1 MSDTALESQGTA
13 LYIDTGG
20 PSPTVWTQITNCRDI
35 NFRTGAAA
43 VKDVTDLSSSAKEKR
58 MGLPDE
64 GQCTFTLQ
72 YQPKLSDHKELADA
86 KADRQIRDF
95 KLVLTDAPTPTT
107 FYFSGFVLQ
116 VPINIGIDGVV
127 ESQVV
132 VEISGAVHT

>member
-1 MSDTALESQGTA
+1 MSDTALESQGMA

-20 PSPTVWTQITNCRDI
+20 PSPTVWTQITNCKDI

-43 VKDVTDLSSSAKEKR
+43 VIDVTDLSSTAKEKR

-64 GQCTFTLQ
+64 GQLTFTLQ
-72 YQPKLSDHKELADA
+72 YQPKLTAHAELGQA

-107 FYFSGFVLQ
+107 YYFSGFVLQ
-116 VPINIGIDGVV
+116 VPISAGVDAV
-127 ESQVV
+127 IESQVV